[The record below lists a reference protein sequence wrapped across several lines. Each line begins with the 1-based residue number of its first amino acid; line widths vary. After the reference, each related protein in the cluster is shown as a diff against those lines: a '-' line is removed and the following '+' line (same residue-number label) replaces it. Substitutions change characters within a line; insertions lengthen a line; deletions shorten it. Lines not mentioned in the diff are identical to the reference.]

1 VKRHPSLKSQVAS
14 CTESSNLASIR
25 RIISLKAELQKS
37 EIWFES
43 SESSS
48 LKFHVTPSHIAR
60 GHVGRVSLSPRLT
73 SDFPFY
79 IIKYIFLFETMK
91 FGHAVSCITLLSVA
105 HAARF
110 PFLSTAAAFR
120 PNAANG
126 LSESV
131 FGIPRGGMQLFVK
144 TLTGKTVS
152 VEVEEGESIED
163 VKAKIAEKEG
173 IPPEQQRLI
182 FGGQQLQDGKTLD
195 DYDVGDDA
203 TLHLVL
209 RLRGGMQL
217 FVKTLTGKTVS
228 VEVEEGESIEDVKA
242 KIAEKEGIP
251 PEQQRLIF
259 GGQQLQDGKTL
270 DDYDVGDDATL
281 HLVLRLRGGVTSLFG
296 KLTGSGSFEVND
308 KFVKQNLKGLTD
320 EDRALMDAFVAQS
333 LEGSS
338 EEVTND
344 GEVRAARALFWIGD
358 VRAKICEDS
367 PLKSIISPKLRQP
380 GEFDY
385 EGKLVPT
392 DGKGKSTK
400 LTKLFKRRDNEG
412 KLIDNVKKMNLDK

>member
-1 VKRHPSLKSQVAS
+1 MKLGISICLLALLSH
-14 CTESSNLASIR
+14 CEGSNFLPRVHKAAFTR
-25 RIISLKAELQKS
+25 R
-37 EIWFES
+37 
-43 SESSS
+43 
-48 LKFHVTPSHIAR
+48 
-60 GHVGRVSLSPRLT
+60 
-73 SDFPFY
+73 
-79 IIKYIFLFETMK
+79 
-91 FGHAVSCITLLSVA
+91 FGHDGFSSK
-105 HAARF
+105 
-110 PFLSTAAAFR
+110 
-120 PNAANG
+120 
-126 LSESV
+126 V
-131 FGIPRGGMQLFVK
+131 FGMPRGGMQLFVK

-195 DYDVGDDA
+195 DYNVGDDA

-270 DDYDVGDDATL
+270 DDYNVGDDATL
-281 HLVLRLRGGVTSLFG
+281 HLVLRLRGGKTGASMLRKVVG
-296 KLTGSGSFEVND
+296 KGSFEVD
-308 KFVKQNLKGLTD
+308 ESFVKEHLVGLTN

-333 LEGSS
+333 LSDASPLESK
-338 EEVTND
+338 
-344 GEVRAARALFWIGD
+344 EVRVRGALFRIGD
-358 VRAKICEDS
+358 VREKVADDS
-367 PLKSIISPKLRQP
+367 PVASVIHATPSSA

-385 EGKLVPT
+385 SGKLIPT
-392 DGKGKSTK
+392 DGKRPTK
-400 LTKLFKRRDNEG
+400 LTTKIFKKRDNEG
-412 KLIDNVKKMNLDK
+412 KLLHSVKRMKLDD